1 MNNSSDGANDKP
13 NIRSVIKRLNLIAFG
28 ITITLLA
35 VHMLIPIDTETTY
48 TIMMPLVLS
57 SLSLA
62 IFTAAS
68 IMTYGKRDII
78 RITQPQGN
86 LKGIGRFLST
96 TFSHSFDL
104 LISPAVILMVFND
117 IAPYYDYINLN
128 FATLGTIAFIIITLV
143 QTAPLKVRKDI
154 YFRRA
159 KAEIRESIN
168 DITLARC
175 MRAGLDRRKREYKH
189 LYQNQIDAETLIR
202 AHMEFLTLSNGI
214 AVFLTSMAR
223 FLLPIAGSVFNLF
236 F

>member
-1 MNNSSDGANDKP
+1 MANSNSGIGSVL
-13 NIRSVIKRLNLIAFG
+13 NIRSTVKRLNLITFT
-28 ITITLLA
+28 ITVTLLA
-35 VHMLIPIDTETTY
+35 IHMFIPIDTETMY
-48 TIMMPLVLS
+48 TIMTSLILS

-62 IFTAAS
+62 ISTAAS
-68 IMTYGKRDII
+68 IMTYSKRDII

-86 LKGIGRFLST
+86 LKGMHRFLST
-96 TFSHSFDL
+96 TFSKSFDL
-104 LISPAVILMVFND
+104 IISPAVILMVFND

-128 FATLGTIAFIIITLV
+128 FATLGTVAFIIITLV
-143 QTAPLKVRKDI
+143 QTAPLKVRRDI

-159 KAEIRESIN
+159 KTEIRESIN

-175 MRAGLDRRKREYKH
+175 MREGLDRRKREYKH
-189 LYQNQIDAETLIR
+189 LYRSQIDAETLIR
-202 AHMEFLTLSNGI
+202 AHMEFLTISNGI